1 MILLDRE
8 FYSVDVMCDLDSLGV
23 QYLISCINRTIV
35 VNVLRDCVSRKHK
48 AILRIAMSDSDKEVS
63 YYVVTDKKRQ
73 KKSKSD
79 APEDRFI
86 VFATNV
92 LRVDAVKYGKRHGI
106 EIGYKMNTWWQRYS
120 VKSSS

>member
-1 MILLDRE
+1 MGVKPNLILLDRE

-35 VNVLRDCVSRKHK
+35 VNVLRDYVSRKHK
-48 AILRIAMSDSDKEVS
+48 VILRMAMSDSDKEVS
-63 YYVVTDKKRQ
+63 YYVVTYRKRR

-86 VFATNV
+86 VFATNACG
-92 LRVDAVKYGKRHGI
+92 L
-106 EIGYKMNTWWQRYS
+106 TQ
-120 VKSSS
+120 SSTERGTV